1 MTVDKKVEM
10 KRIPDYPDYAVT
22 KDGRVWSYKSN
33 KFLRLHK
40 GMSGHAVNLYFEGIS
55 FYKLVRRLVFETF
68 NGYLPEVIS
77 HKDGNNYNNNLDNL
91 VESDWSE
98 TVDKWNCSEIY
109 DHQIVFQV
117 DPVSKTKRAITR
129 PFPDGV
135 GSSISIALQQKPEC
149 ILCNGYLYY
158 YEGKKDRLINEIK
171 ARMKS
176 NNITIQTIMN
186 NQVVRY
192 CKSLNKKYEEYLE
205 ILESV

>member
-1 MTVDKKVEM
+1 MTVDIKVEM
-10 KRIPDYPDYAVT
+10 RRIPDYPDYAVT

-33 KFLRLHK
+33 KFLRLYK
-40 GMSGHAVNLYFEGIS
+40 AMSGHAVTLYFEGIP
-55 FYKLVRRLVFETF
+55 FHKLVRRLVFETF

-98 TVDKWNCSEIY
+98 TVNKWNCSEIY
-109 DHQIVFQV
+109 DRQIVFQV

-135 GSSISIALQQKPEC
+135 GSGISIALQQKPEC

-186 NQVVRY
+186 NHVVRY

-205 ILESV
+205 ILENI